1 MKFYDRAD
9 ETVAL
14 KKYEA
19 LSAKSAQMIVI
30 TGRRRIG
37 KTTLVKRSFTRIPLI
52 YFFVGRKSEN
62 LLCSEL
68 VEIVRDVLGEDLGD
82 FNSFKRLFA
91 AIMGISKRRNFTL
104 VLDEFQN
111 FRVAGE
117 GIFSDIQDVWDSNK
131 ENSKINLVIC
141 GSIYSKMK
149 KIFEDKDEPLYGRAT
164 ARFKI
169 KPFSTSTLTEIM
181 RDYYPEFTPDDLLA
195 MYMATGGVAKYAEL
209 LVEQNAFTK
218 ESIIE
223 ALVSMGSYFIDEGKE
238 LLTDELGK
246 DYGNYFSVLA
256 ALAGGNTYR
265 SDMTNYVG
273 FETGGYLDK
282 LEKDFDVVARVRPYL
297 AGENTRNVRYYL
309 SDNFLNFWFRFIYKY
324 RSAVEI
330 GNIDYVREKIASDYN
345 SFSGHILESWFRQM
359 FRESGKY
366 NIVTNYWEKGSSGN
380 TGEGNE
386 IDLVAVNE
394 NDKVIVLG
402 ECKRNPQKFNMRQL
416 QEKAAKITE
425 HHKGWKT
432 NFVNLSLDNISS
444 RGISSVSRIN
454 D

>member
-1 MKFYDRAD
+1 MRFYDREA
-9 ETVAL
+9 ETAAL

-19 LSAKSAQMIVI
+19 LSATSAQMIVM

-37 KTTLVKRSFTRIPLI
+37 KTTLIKRSFTDIPFL

-62 LLCSEL
+62 LLCNEL

-82 FNSFKRLFA
+82 FTSIKRLFS

-104 VLDEFQN
+104 VFDEFQN

-131 ENSKINLVIC
+131 EGSMINLVIC

-164 ARFKI
+164 ARFRI
-169 KPFSTSTLTEIM
+169 KPFSTGTLAQIM
-181 RDYYPEFTPDDLLA
+181 KDCNPEYTPDDLLA
-195 MYMATGGVAKYAEL
+195 MYMVTGGVAKYVEL
-209 LVEQNAFTK
+209 LVEQKAFTK
-218 ESIIE
+218 KSIIE
-223 ALVSMGSYFIDEGKE
+223 SVVTMGSYFIDEGKE

-265 SDMTNYVG
+265 SDMTAYVG

-282 LEKDFDVVARVRPYL
+282 LEKDFGVVARVRPYL
-297 AGENTRNVRYYL
+297 AGENTRDVRYYL
-309 SDNFLNFWFRFIYKY
+309 SDNFLDFWFRFIYKY

-330 GNIDYVREKIASDYN
+330 GNMDYVREKIVSDYDT
-345 SFSGHILESWFRQM
+345 FSGHVLESWFRQA

-366 NIVTNYWEKGSSGN
+366 NIVTNFWEKGTSGGP
-380 TGEGNE
+380 GENNE
-386 IDLVAVNE
+386 IELVAVNE
-394 NDKVIVLG
+394 NDRVVVLG
-402 ECKRNPQKFNMRQL
+402 ECKRNPKKFNMKRL
-416 QEKAAKITE
+416 QEKAAKITN

-432 NFVNLSLDNISS
+432 DFVSLSLDDFPTI
-444 RGISSVSRIN
+444 
-454 D
+454 